1 MSKIHILSDEL
12 ISQIAAGE
20 IIERPASII
29 KELIENSIDAGANK
43 ITVEIQNGGISKIRI
58 IDNGSRNIKR

>member
-29 KELIENSIDAGANK
+29 KELIENSIDAHCTR
-43 ITVEIQNGGISKIRI
+43 IDLFIQDMNTI
-58 IDNGSRNIKR
+58 IEQMRKKLILQ